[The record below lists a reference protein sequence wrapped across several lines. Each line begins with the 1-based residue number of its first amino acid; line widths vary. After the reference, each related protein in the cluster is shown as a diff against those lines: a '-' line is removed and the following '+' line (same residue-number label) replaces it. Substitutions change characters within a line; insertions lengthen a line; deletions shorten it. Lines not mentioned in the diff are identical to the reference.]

1 MKSFFR
7 SIVVSILTAEAKFLL
22 KRHKPTIVAITGS
35 VGKTSTKD
43 AIYAA
48 IKDSVSARKSQKSFN
63 SELGV
68 PLTILGLPTGW
79 DNPLRWVWNIIDGG
93 VTALFTR
100 SYPKVLVLETGVD
113 TPGDMEKLVAW
124 LRPHVVVL
132 TRLPDVPVHVEQF
145 ASPEGVVTE
154 KMKLVHGMVADGTL
168 IYNNDD
174 DIIKAQL
181 PEVRQK
187 AFGYGRYLPTDYKVA
202 KDQIQYKDDVPVGIK
217 FTIEHNGASSAITLA
232 GVVGTQHAY
241 GCAAAMAVAQVLEVP
256 ATDAAAGLQ
265 TLQSPAGRL
274 KVIAGLKGSVLI
286 DDSYNSS
293 PIALEHALETLS
305 EIKYAKRRIAVL
317 GDMLELGK
325 YSSDEHRRLG
335 KRVGET
341 CDVLLTLGV
350 RARGFAEGALAN
362 GLSDATVFQYDD
374 VARAGRELQ
383 TMLKPGDVVL
393 IKASQGIRAERVV
406 EEVMAHPERASE
418 LLPRQDSD
426 WKATA

>member
-7 SIVVSILTAEAKFLL
+7 SLVVSILTAEARLL
-22 KRHKPTIVAITGS
+22 LRRHKPTIVAITGS

-43 AIYAA
+43 AIYVA
-48 IKDSVSARKSQKSFN
+48 IKDSVRARKSQKSFN
-63 SELGV
+63 SEIGV

-79 DNPLRWVWNIIDGG
+79 DNPVRWIWNIVDGAFT
-93 VTALFTR
+93 VLFTR

-113 TPGDMEKLVAW
+113 TPGDMANLVSW
-124 LRPHVVVL
+124 LKPHVVVL

-145 ASPEGVVTE
+145 ASPAAVIEE
-154 KMKLVHGMVADGTL
+154 KMRLVHGMHAEGTL
-168 IYNNDD
+168 IYNHDD

-187 AFGYGRYLPTDYKVA
+187 SLGYGRYLPTEFKVE
-202 KDQIQYKDDVPVGIK
+202 KDKIQYKDDVPSGITFSVVHGEQK
-217 FTIEHNGASSAITLA
+217 SDITLA
-232 GVVGTQHAY
+232 GVVGTQHAL
-241 GCAAAMAVAQVLEVP
+241 GCAAAMAVAEVLDIKAV
-256 ATDAAAGLQ
+256 DAAKGLQ
-265 TLQSPAGRL
+265 TLTSPPGRL
-274 KVIAGLKGSVLI
+274 RVIPGIKGSVLI
-286 DDSYNSS
+286 DDTYNSS
-293 PIALEHALETLS
+293 PIALEHALETLT

-325 YSSDEHRRLG
+325 YSSEEHRRLG

-350 RARGFAEGALAN
+350 RARGFAEGALAG
-362 GLSDATVFQYDD
+362 GLSDKTVFQYED

-383 TMLKPGDVVL
+383 AMLKPGDVVL

-406 EEVMAHPERASE
+406 QEVMAHPERAE
-418 LLPRQDSD
+418 QLLARQDRD
-426 WKATA
+426 WKAVI

>member
-7 SIVVSILTAEAKFLL
+7 SLVVSILTYQARLL
-22 KRHKPTIVAITGS
+22 LRRHKPTIVAITGS

-43 AIYAA
+43 AIYVA

-63 SELGV
+63 SEIGV

-79 DNPLRWVWNIIDGG
+79 DSPFRWLWNIVDGAFT
-93 VTALFTR
+93 VLFTR
-100 SYPKVLVLETGVD
+100 SYPSVLVLETGVD
-113 TPGDMEKLVAW
+113 SPGDMQQLVSW
-124 LRPHVVVL
+124 LKPHLVVL

-145 ASPEGVVTE
+145 DSPEAVVEE
-154 KMKLVHGMVADGTL
+154 KMHLVHGMHSEGTL
-168 IYNNDD
+168 IYNHDD

-187 AFGYGRYLPTDYKVA
+187 TLGYGRYLPTDFKVA
-202 KDQIQYKDDVPVGIK
+202 KDTIRYQDDIP
-217 FTIEHNGASSAITLA
+217 NAITFTVNHGNETSNITLK
-232 GVVGTQHAY
+232 GVVGAQHAL
-241 GCAAAMAVAQVLEVP
+241 GCAAALAVAQELGVSV
-256 ATDAAAGLQ
+256 TDAVSGLQ
-265 TLQSPAGRL
+265 SLQTPPGRL
-274 KVIAGLKGSVLI
+274 RVMPGIKGSVLI

-325 YSSDEHRRLG
+325 YSPKEHRRLG
-335 KRVGET
+335 ERVGGT

-350 RARGFAEGALAN
+350 RARGFAEAALAN
-362 GLSDATVFQYDD
+362 GLDDKTVFQYED

-383 TMLKPGDVVL
+383 AMLKPGDVVL

-406 EEVMAHPERASE
+406 QEVMAQPEKARE
-418 LLPRQDSD
+418 LLARQDRD
-426 WKATA
+426 WKAT

>member
-1 MKSFFR
+1 
-7 SIVVSILTAEAKFLL
+7 
-22 KRHKPTIVAITGS
+22 
-35 VGKTSTKD
+35 
-43 AIYAA
+43 
-48 IKDSVSARKSQKSFN
+48 
-63 SELGV
+63 
-68 PLTILGLPTGW
+68 
-79 DNPLRWVWNIIDGG
+79 
-93 VTALFTR
+93 
-100 SYPKVLVLETGVD
+100 
-113 TPGDMEKLVAW
+113 
-124 LRPHVVVL
+124 
-132 TRLPDVPVHVEQF
+132 
-145 ASPEGVVTE
+145 
-154 KMKLVHGMVADGTL
+154 MVADGTL